1 MATLPKI
8 TLANRDQLLAQRR
21 DNAAQM
27 AKQRNSATPAAPA
40 SPVEAPLA
48 PPVAPPVSV
57 TRATQDQV
65 NEGMIDPSSG
75 QITQPTPTV
84 TTSTG
89 VAQQAE
95 TPGTITANTAEAAT
109 TGDKVEGVLD
119 KVTLDK
125 NATVQGQLENLQA
138 GFVDGKAPAWAAG
151 ALRSAEDAAAAR
163 GLGSSSI
170 AAAARTQAA
179 LEAAL
184 PIAQQDANAFLQVN
198 LQKNEARI
206 NSLFTDVAIENATR
220 QFNATSENQVKQ
232 FNTNLKSQVEQFNK
246 AQSNAM
252 IQFNADEENAT
263 SQFRA
268 EMENQRQQFNAQNRL
283 IIDQSNAQWRR
294 SITTAD
300 NAEANEANR
309 LSSQLIANM
318 SLAEYNNN
326 AQERRDKISYAF
338 TSQEN
343 KENRAL
349 EITLANMTSS
359 EASKDRK
366 SESKKGLFESVGKL
380 VGSLFG

>member
-21 DNAAQM
+21 DNAAQV

-40 SPVEAPLA
+40 APVETPLA

-65 NEGMIDPSSG
+65 NEGMIDPNSG

-84 TTSTG
+84 ATSTG

-138 GFVDGKAPAWAAG
+138 GFVDGKTPAWAAS

-294 SITTAD
+294 SITTTE

-326 AQERRDKISYAF
+326 AQERRDKINYAF
-338 TSQEN
+338 VSQEN
-343 KENRAL
+343 KENRAH
-349 EITLANMTSS
+349 EIALANMTSA
-359 EASKDRK
+359 EAAKNRK
-366 SESKKGLFESVGKL
+366 SESKKGLFASVGKF
-380 VGSLFG
+380 VGKLFG

>member
-1 MATLPKI
+1 
-8 TLANRDQLLAQRR
+8 
-21 DNAAQM
+21 
-27 AKQRNSATPAAPA
+27 
-40 SPVEAPLA
+40 
-48 PPVAPPVSV
+48 
-57 TRATQDQV
+57 
-65 NEGMIDPSSG
+65 
-75 QITQPTPTV
+75 
-84 TTSTG
+84 
-89 VAQQAE
+89 
-95 TPGTITANTAEAAT
+95 
-109 TGDKVEGVLD
+109 
-119 KVTLDK
+119 LDK

-138 GFVDGKAPAWAAG
+138 GFVDGKTPAWAAS

-294 SITTAD
+294 SITTTE

-326 AQERRDKISYAF
+326 AQERRDKINYAF
-338 TSQEN
+338 VSQEN
-343 KENRAL
+343 KENRAH
-349 EITLANMTSS
+349 EIALANMTSA
-359 EASKDRK
+359 EAAKNRK
-366 SESKKGLFESVGKL
+366 SESKKGLFASVGKF
-380 VGSLFG
+380 VGKLFG

>member
-1 MATLPKI
+1 MATFEELV
-8 TLANRDQLLAQRR
+8 
-21 DNAAQM
+21 
-27 AKQRNSATPAAPA
+27 NSYSTPNPVPAPT
-40 SPVEAPLA
+40 
-48 PPVAPPVSV
+48 APPVSV
-57 TRATQDQV
+57 TRATQGQI

-75 QITQPTPTV
+75 QITQPTPTI
-84 TTSTG
+84 TTATG

-95 TPGTITANTAEAAT
+95 TPTAITADTVGAAT
-109 TGDKVEGVLD
+109 TGDKIEGVLD

-138 GFVDGKAPAWAAG
+138 GFVDGKTPAWAAG

-170 AAAARTQAA
+170 ATAARTQAA
-179 LEAAL
+179 IEAAL

-220 QFNATSENQVKQ
+220 QFNATSQNQVKQ
-232 FNTNLKSQVEQFNK
+232 FNTNLKSQVEQFNA

-252 IQFNADEENAT
+252 TQFNADEENAT

-294 SITTAD
+294 SITTTE

-326 AQERRDKISYAF
+326 AQERRDKINYAF
-338 TSQEN
+338 MTQQN
-343 KENRAL
+343 KENRAH
-349 EITLANMTSS
+349 EIALANMTSA
-359 EASKDRK
+359 EAAKTRK
-366 SESKKGLFESVGKL
+366 SEGKKGLFEKVGNFVGKL
-380 VGSLFG
+380 FG